1 MISIR
6 TSATRARFS
15 RRLFLRGIGASAA
28 FLPLLESER
37 ARAAAPGTGFPKRLI
52 TIAWG
57 NGVALPS
64 FYPAADDPT
73 ANTIMQPL
81 ASLKDKVTMVAGL
94 DYKLLLDSGHTYD
107 GHFTYPT
114 MFTGTYKNTGGQSNT
129 ATGPSIDQVY
139 SDAVAKQVNLPM
151 PLLNITAQG
160 GSTSYRANG
169 VRNTGE
175 TKAARLFT
183 TLFANRPA
191 SGSSGPSPLT
201 LRRKSVLDYVTED
214 VTSFGTRL
222 GTADRMKIAAHLD
235 SIRKLETQLS
245 AASNT
250 ASCMPVDPGNP
261 ADYPTSMKAFNDL
274 VAMALR
280 CDLTRSVSL
289 TWADDGGSGPNSM
302 PFIGVGDVHGVAHQ
316 GAAGYPTKI
325 KIDTWYMTQL
335 AYLANALNATAEGSG
350 TVLDNSLIIMANDMT
365 EGSFHSVSAAPIVL
379 VGSAGGALRA
389 GRTVKVGTWAGKTG
403 NYWSSGKTGVPHN
416 KLLASISNMLDV
428 PTDAF
433 GTGFTGTLTELT

>member
-64 FYPAADDPT
+64 FYPAGDDPT

-81 ASLKDKVTMVAGL
+81 ASLKSKVTMVAGL
-94 DYKLLLDSGHTYD
+94 DYKLLLDGGHTYD

-160 GSTSYRANG
+160 GSTSFRANG

-175 TKAARLFT
+175 TKAAR
-183 TLFANRPA
+183 
-191 SGSSGPSPLT
+191 
-201 LRRKSVLDYVTED
+201 
-214 VTSFGTRL
+214 
-222 GTADRMKIAAHLD
+222 
-235 SIRKLETQLS
+235 
-245 AASNT
+245 
-250 ASCMPVDPGNP
+250 
-261 ADYPTSMKAFNDL
+261 
-274 VAMALR
+274 
-280 CDLTRSVSL
+280 
-289 TWADDGGSGPNSM
+289 
-302 PFIGVGDVHGVAHQ
+302 
-316 GAAGYPTKI
+316 
-325 KIDTWYMTQL
+325 
-335 AYLANALNATAEGSG
+335 
-350 TVLDNSLIIMANDMT
+350 
-365 EGSFHSVSAAPIVL
+365 
-379 VGSAGGALRA
+379 
-389 GRTVKVGTWAGKTG
+389 
-403 NYWSSGKTGVPHN
+403 
-416 KLLASISNMLDV
+416 
-428 PTDAF
+428 
-433 GTGFTGTLTELT
+433 